1 MNNVFKALIITAPA
15 VAILFFYVVIKQ
27 SEHQAFLERES
38 ARFDQEFTEL
48 AKPRMLPGFNET
60 FWRERQEK
68 ARKEEE
74 EAQRRLEEK
83 RKKAEQIEQ
92 EFEKAMNE
100 TRKEDLERILKSK

>member
-1 MNNVFKALIITAPA
+1 M
-15 VAILFFYVVIKQ
+15 
-27 SEHQAFLERES
+27 ERES

-48 AKPRMLPGFNET
+48 AKPKMLPGNET

-68 ARKEEE
+68 AKGEEE

-92 EFEKAMNE
+92 EFERAMNE
-100 TRKEDLERILKSK
+100 TRKEDLERVLRSK

>member
-1 MNNVFKALIITAPA
+1 MNNVFKALILTAPA
-15 VAILFFYVVIKQ
+15 VAVLFFYVVVKQ
-27 SEHQAFLERES
+27 AEHQAFWERES

-48 AKPRMLPGFNET
+48 AKPKMLPGNET
-60 FWRERQEK
+60 FWKEKQEK
-68 ARKEEE
+68 AKREEE
-74 EAQRRLEEK
+74 EAQSRLEEK